1 MAKTVKSEN
10 PSRLLHHLSS
20 IFKMFKLI
28 LTLALFAVAY
38 GQYDEFTPYEEGAGG
53 EPTEVTNDLGDGVAV
68 TSGSCSNAC
77 GMTKIKLEIEV
88 PSGGCGGGPI
98 APPEDLCLG
107 SKNSKKISKATLGVL
122 HRNPD
127 YSFSV
132 LKDLKIID
140 FMYSC
145 IKYHDFVDNIK
156 NNEFGYVGFPRLK
169 KLVTKYKV
177 CEKVCKVYAT
187 LRKALREHASQS
199 QVYVEANAYGQD
211 VVKVYGD
218 LIILSEALPKV
229 LQAFEEDPT
238 LAGAE
243 FDSNSTLIFDANLL
257 DVWSGKF
264 ISLKAVDFILVG
276 DYMIDISAPTGSY

>member
-10 PSRLLHHLSS
+10 PSRPLHHLSS

-38 GQYDEFTPYEEGAGG
+38 GQYDEATPYEEG

-98 APPEDLCLG
+98 SPPEDLCLG

-127 YSFSV
+127 YTFSV

-169 KLVTKYKV
+169 SLVTKYKV

-187 LRKALREHASQS
+187 LRKALREHAAQS

-218 LIILSEALPKV
+218 LIILSEALPKI

-243 FDSNSTLIFDANLL
+243 FHSNTLIFDANLL

-264 ISLKAVDFILVG
+264 VELQALDLILVG
-276 DYMIDISAPTGSY
+276 DYMIDVSAPTGLF